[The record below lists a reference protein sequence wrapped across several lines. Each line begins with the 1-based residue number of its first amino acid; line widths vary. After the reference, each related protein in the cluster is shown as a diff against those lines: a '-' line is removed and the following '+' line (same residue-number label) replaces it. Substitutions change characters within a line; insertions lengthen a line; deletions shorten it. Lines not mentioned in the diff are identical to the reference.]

1 PGSHRARIRKGRGT
15 GSGIGKTAGRGG
27 KGQTARQG
35 GKVRPGFEG
44 GQMPLIRRIPKRGFT
59 NPFKQPAQV
68 VNVRH
73 LGQLA
78 EGVEV
83 TPDTLFGA
91 GLVRRPD
98 RPIKLLGMGDVQ
110 RKFSVKGVTVLALGI
125 MPYIS
130 ASIVF
135 QLAAPVFPVVEKMQR
150 DEEGR
155 KKLTQWTRYLTVVL
169 CLFQAYGYGLFTEQ
183 IPGAVASP
191 GFFFRLTTVLTL
203 TTGGVFVMWLGEQIT
218 ERGIGNGASLLIF
231 FSIVERIWPETIRT
245 VD

>member
-1 PGSHRARIRKGRGT
+1 MSPRAKAKPTRKARSRTKARTPGSEIPIPRLALHDLKPPKGSHRARIRKGRGP

-73 LGQLA
+73 LVLLA

-83 TPDTLFGA
+83 TPETLFGA

-98 RPIKLLGMGDVQ
+98 HRIKLLGTGELSG
-110 RKFSVKGVTVLALGI
+110 RKFVVKGVAV
-125 MPYIS
+125 S
-130 ASIVF
+130 ASAKQKI
-135 QLAAPVFPVVEKMQR
+135 E
-150 DEEGR
+150 
-155 KKLTQWTRYLTVVL
+155 
-169 CLFQAYGYGLFTEQ
+169 QA
-183 IPGAVASP
+183 
-191 GFFFRLTTVLTL
+191 
-203 TTGGVFVMWLGEQIT
+203 GG
-218 ERGIGNGASLLIF
+218 
-231 FSIVERIWPETIRT
+231 TIE
-245 VD
+245 

>member
-1 PGSHRARIRKGRGT
+1 MPARKAKPKRKAKAAAQTTVERVSLSSLHAPAGSHRARIRKGRGP

-27 KGQTARQG
+27 KGQTARTG
-35 GKVRPGFEG
+35 GQTRPGFEG

-73 LGQLA
+73 LGKLA

-110 RKFSVKGVTVLALGI
+110 RKFSVKGVTV
-125 MPYIS
+125 S
-130 ASIVF
+130 ASARAKI
-135 QLAAPVFPVVEKMQR
+135 E
-150 DEEGR
+150 
-155 KKLTQWTRYLTVVL
+155 
-169 CLFQAYGYGLFTEQ
+169 QAGGT
-183 IPGAVASP
+183 IAS
-191 GFFFRLTTVLTL
+191 
-203 TTGGVFVMWLGEQIT
+203 
-218 ERGIGNGASLLIF
+218 
-231 FSIVERIWPETIRT
+231 
-245 VD
+245 

>member
-1 PGSHRARIRKGRGT
+1 MPVTKTKRKRKAKAEAPAPVTRLSLHDLRPPEGSHRARIRKGRGP

-73 LGQLA
+73 LTILK

-91 GLVRRPD
+91 GLIRRPD
-98 RPIKLLGMGDVQ
+98 HPVKLLGMGELQ
-110 RKFSVKGVTVLALGI
+110 RKLVVKGVSV
-125 MPYIS
+125 S
-130 ASIVF
+130 ASARAKI
-135 QLAAPVFPVVEKMQR
+135 E
-150 DEEGR
+150 
-155 KKLTQWTRYLTVVL
+155 
-169 CLFQAYGYGLFTEQ
+169 QA
-183 IPGAVASP
+183 
-191 GFFFRLTTVLTL
+191 
-203 TTGGVFVMWLGEQIT
+203 GG
-218 ERGIGNGASLLIF
+218 
-231 FSIVERIWPETIRT
+231 TIEA
-245 VD
+245 

>member
-1 PGSHRARIRKGRGT
+1 MPRGRTKTTRKPRAKAAAAAAPRLSLHDLKPPPGSHRARIRKGRGP

-73 LGQLA
+73 LVLLA

-83 TPDTLFGA
+83 TPETLFGA

-98 RPIKLLGMGDVQ
+98 HPIKLLGTGEVAG
-110 RKFSVKGVTVLALGI
+110 RKFVVKGVAV
-125 MPYIS
+125 S
-130 ASIVF
+130 ASAKAKI
-135 QLAAPVFPVVEKMQR
+135 E
-150 DEEGR
+150 
-155 KKLTQWTRYLTVVL
+155 
-169 CLFQAYGYGLFTEQ
+169 QA
-183 IPGAVASP
+183 
-191 GFFFRLTTVLTL
+191 
-203 TTGGVFVMWLGEQIT
+203 GG
-218 ERGIGNGASLLIF
+218 
-231 FSIVERIWPETIRT
+231 TIA
-245 VD
+245 

>member
-1 PGSHRARIRKGRGT
+1 MPSAKRKATRKPRSRAKAPASSSQSQYPRLALHDLQPPRGSHRARIRKGRGP

-73 LGQLA
+73 LALLA

-98 RPIKLLGMGDVQ
+98 HPIKLLGTGELAG
-110 RKFSVKGVTVLALGI
+110 RKFVVKGVAV
-125 MPYIS
+125 S
-130 ASIVF
+130 ASAKTKI
-135 QLAAPVFPVVEKMQR
+135 E
-150 DEEGR
+150 
-155 KKLTQWTRYLTVVL
+155 
-169 CLFQAYGYGLFTEQ
+169 QA
-183 IPGAVASP
+183 
-191 GFFFRLTTVLTL
+191 
-203 TTGGVFVMWLGEQIT
+203 GG
-218 ERGIGNGASLLIF
+218 
-231 FSIVERIWPETIRT
+231 TIA
-245 VD
+245 

>member
-1 PGSHRARIRKGRGT
+1 MPRAKAKATRKPRRKPRAPSPESQFPRLALHDLQPPRGSHRARIRKGRGP

-73 LGQLA
+73 LVLLA

-83 TPDTLFGA
+83 TPETLFGA

-98 RPIKLLGMGDVQ
+98 HPIKLLGTGEVSG
-110 RKFSVKGVTVLALGI
+110 RKFVVKGVAV
-125 MPYIS
+125 S
-130 ASIVF
+130 ASARTKI
-135 QLAAPVFPVVEKMQR
+135 E
-150 DEEGR
+150 
-155 KKLTQWTRYLTVVL
+155 
-169 CLFQAYGYGLFTEQ
+169 QA
-183 IPGAVASP
+183 
-191 GFFFRLTTVLTL
+191 
-203 TTGGVFVMWLGEQIT
+203 GG
-218 ERGIGNGASLLIF
+218 
-231 FSIVERIWPETIRT
+231 TIA
-245 VD
+245 

>member
-1 PGSHRARIRKGRGT
+1 MAKARTKSPTKRKARAKPRARTRAAPKAPAAELPRITLSTLRPPPGSHRARLRKGRGP
-15 GSGIGKTAGRGG
+15 GSGLGKTAGRGG

-83 TPDTLFGA
+83 TPETLFGA

-98 RPIKLLGMGDVQ
+98 HPIKLLGTGEVSG
-110 RKFSVKGVTVLALGI
+110 RKFVVKGVAG
-125 MPYIS
+125 YAS
-130 ASIVF
+130 AKSKI
-135 QLAAPVFPVVEKMQR
+135 E
-150 DEEGR
+150 
-155 KKLTQWTRYLTVVL
+155 
-169 CLFQAYGYGLFTEQ
+169 QA
-183 IPGAVASP
+183 
-191 GFFFRLTTVLTL
+191 
-203 TTGGVFVMWLGEQIT
+203 GG
-218 ERGIGNGASLLIF
+218 
-231 FSIVERIWPETIRT
+231 TIA
-245 VD
+245 